1 MRCNRPMPYALPDLA
16 GAMHD
21 PHSRPFS
28 SATCITATHSRLS
41 ACALRSVMDAAGP
54 SANGSD
60 SATPQT
66 SGRSEPESTTRQA
79 ETTSPSSSIT
89 TQSPGGGRF
98 VFEQEGAC
106 ARAFVCAWDWVLRWQ
121 WLGGGRQGGRVGL
134 GGVVWEERTAHD
146 ITLGLCSAS
155 GVGRPLALYRK
166 SHLISSVPL
175 AKLSVAL

>member
-1 MRCNRPMPYALPDLA
+1 MRCNRPMPSALPDLA
-16 GAMHD
+16 EAMHD

-41 ACALRSVMDAAGP
+41 ACALRSVMNAAGP

-106 ARAFVCAWDWVLRWQ
+106 ARAFVCAWDLVLRWQ
-121 WLGGGRQGGRVGL
+121 WLGGGRQGGRVGPGWGWVEWYGKNEL
-134 GGVVWEERTAHD
+134 RMTSLWVCAAPAVSDDHSRSTVNH
-146 ITLGLCSAS
+146 T
-155 GVGRPLALYRK
+155 
-166 SHLISSVPL
+166 
-175 AKLSVAL
+175 